1 LQKVYADEI
10 QFYKRTSL
18 SRPNEILEDIRNLV
32 FPNKRVALQQSL
44 ASADTEGD
52 GYLLKDQFILAFHQ
66 VGVNIDLDTLEFLF
80 DVMSEAYTLP
90 KTNYEPRN
98 DESQTN
104 SQEKIVSLNFFMN
117 RLFRANETR
126 ETDEVEEALSHVKA
140 SLIYKGLDFSIVF
153 AEQTEESLNKG
164 KR

>member
-1 LQKVYADEI
+1 M
-10 QFYKRTSL
+10 
-18 SRPNEILEDIRNLV
+18 
-32 FPNKRVALQQSL
+32 
-44 ASADTEGD
+44 
-52 GYLLKDQFILAFHQ
+52 
-66 VGVNIDLDTLEFLF
+66 NIDLDTLEFLF

>member
-1 LQKVYADEI
+1 
-10 QFYKRTSL
+10 
-18 SRPNEILEDIRNLV
+18 
-32 FPNKRVALQQSL
+32 
-44 ASADTEGD
+44 
-52 GYLLKDQFILAFHQ
+52 
-66 VGVNIDLDTLEFLF
+66 
-80 DVMSEAYTLP
+80 
-90 KTNYEPRN
+90 
-98 DESQTN
+98 
-104 SQEKIVSLNFFMN
+104 MN